1 MLRAIEMT
9 IKNAAAADIPVG
21 ICGEAAANTALIPK
35 LLEWGPDIF
44 SVAPSSILQTKKAIC
59 EYE

>member
-1 MLRAIEMT
+1 MT

-35 LLEWGPDIF
+35 LLEWGADIF